1 MEAFGQKLVIDGHLL
16 VVSSARRTAFVTE
29 GGADMS
35 LDRDYAQLALDAGR
49 AFSPVAQ
56 SMSERCLRG
65 VPLEE
70 FR

>member
-49 AFSPVAQ
+49 AFSPVAPID
-56 SMSERCLRG
+56 ERALLAGRTAQ
-65 VPLEE
+65 
-70 FR
+70 